1 MSGEPARLSVN
12 RNARGQEINRHNRPD
27 WCDVLA
33 RRWCARCA
41 APYPPDWMATDHSS
55 PHIVVGARQ
64 APPMLRRGSQ
74 GAPVRALWSGP
85 ARLTYSPNSGI
96 DGVFGLQTWHAVVAF
111 QGWSGLASDEIAGAR
126 TSARCHMRKRR
137 RRGRAPLVRDPRPAP
152 GFVLVRDGRVQRS
165 IHVSTAAG
173 RQLGLAISRIPPG
186 GVRALWPRPASPRP
200 GDELRSRRGGS
211 SSRRCQLGE
220 DAGLSADSRLVE
232 TAANVATIPRS
243 RGFNRAGDLSFD
255 PVGRRVCS
263 RWSAT
268 TRGAAATPAASGRSV
283 SPTPPACGSATRQ
296 SWHRADPESD
306 VGGHSPDGR
315 WIWTWSGTH
324 LFVYRAADVNPTTAA
339 RRALRHAR
347 WNTGKDLGS
356 ALPTSGVTGAAIY
369 QDAFMRAL
377 RLLLALNQGTYSEVI
392 SYVTGSARDGSPTL
406 AGSPRSEFTVAQSP
420 LDNESEGL
428 AVTGA
433 GLALNPLGG
442 VLDWQI
448 LPALAA
454 ELYSQILSY
463 LPAPPPPEDSVSVQ
477 RRQRLPSALNGLK
490 LSVVCNAQCT
500 STATATITGRL
511 ARRLGLAGPNAPPKL
526 LWRDVCQAA

>member
-1 MSGEPARLSVN
+1 M
-12 RNARGQEINRHNRPD
+12 
-27 WCDVLA
+27 
-33 RRWCARCA
+33 
-41 APYPPDWMATDHSS
+41 
-55 PHIVVGARQ
+55 
-64 APPMLRRGSQ
+64 
-74 GAPVRALWSGP
+74 
-85 ARLTYSPNSGI
+85 
-96 DGVFGLQTWHAVVAF
+96 
-111 QGWSGLASDEIAGAR
+111 
-126 TSARCHMRKRR
+126 
-137 RRGRAPLVRDPRPAP
+137 
-152 GFVLVRDGRVQRS
+152 
-165 IHVSTAAG
+165 
-173 RQLGLAISRIPPG
+173 
-186 GVRALWPRPASPRP
+186 
-200 GDELRSRRGGS
+200 
-211 SSRRCQLGE
+211 
-220 DAGLSADSRLVE
+220 
-232 TAANVATIPRS
+232 
-243 RGFNRAGDLSFD
+243 SFD
-255 PVGRRVCS
+255 PVGRRVLLPLECHYPGS
-263 RWSAT
+263 GGNTCRV
-268 TRGAAATPAASGRSV
+268 GAIGV
-283 SPTPPACGSATRQ
+283 
-296 SWHRADPESD
+296 ADPASLRFRYYVNLGTAQIQKAMWAD
-306 VGGHSPDGR
+306 ISPDGR
-315 WIWTWSGTH
+315 WIWTSSGTH

-339 RRALRHAR
+339 RQRSGTLGGI
-347 WNTGKDLGS
+347 TGKDLGS
-356 ALPTSGVTGAAIY
+356 ALPTSGVTGAAFY

-448 LPALAA
+448 LPALAPTSF
-454 ELYSQILSY
+454 YSQILSY